1 MLEFLSSVI
10 AVFTITLLIVI
21 AFLYFKLYE
30 NKKDFVHVML
40 TIFFMF
46 TNFCVYINKRFFVY
60 SITITHRNERIL

>member
-1 MLEFLSSVI
+1 MLEFLLSVI

-30 NKKDFVHVML
+30 NKRLCTRYAHY
-40 TIFFMF
+40 IFY
-46 TNFCVYINKRFFVY
+46 VYINKRFFVY